1 MSVAAKVA
9 RTASEQRREPSLREP
24 AKYRVFS
31 AVVVAVD
38 VLVLA
43 ALAPGSGPVSGIHPR
58 DLMVWIALA
67 ALSSLAPVPSG
78 RGAWLAFD
86 LPIVLGAGLVFGPL
100 GAGLVGLIGAFDIRE
115 LRRDLSLSRAL
126 FNRAQV
132 SLSGIAGAAVFHSLG
147 GDLGAWP
154 AAAAIGVAALAADC
168 LVNYALVAM
177 SSSVLRC
184 AQRHVRR
191 IT

>member
-1 MSVAAKVA
+1 MGCSCRLIVTCSCSI
-9 RTASEQRREPSLREP
+9 RT
-24 AKYRVFS
+24 
-31 AVVVAVD
+31 
-38 VLVLA
+38 
-43 ALAPGSGPVSGIHPR
+43 
-58 DLMVWIALA
+58 
-67 ALSSLAPVPSG
+67 
-78 RGAWLAFD
+78 GAWLAFD

-115 LRRDLSLSRAL
+115 LRRDLSFSRAL

-132 SLSGIAGAAVFHSLG
+132 SLSGIAGAAVFQSLG